1 MGWKFVVHG
10 REENLLDEGIETLF
24 LGGATDRLGL
34 GDTERPGAVRC
45 WCHITLHCENTLER
59 LNIHLGDL
67 GDLGQQ
73 TRVIQNL
80 CAHLGLALLK
90 LDNALL
96 DRVESAL
103 LSCIY
108 EAADHHALRL
118 TRTVGPRDR
127 LEFRGGVP

>member
-59 LNIHLGDL
+59 LDIHLGRL
-67 GDLGQQ
+67 GNLGHNAG
-73 TRVIQNL
+73 VAEHFG
-80 CAHLGLALLK
+80 AHLGLALLM
-90 LDNALL
+90 L
-96 DRVESAL
+96 
-103 LSCIY
+103 
-108 EAADHHALRL
+108 
-118 TRTVGPRDR
+118 
-127 LEFRGGVP
+127 